1 MTTQELQDI
10 LLDQYQDGYMDVS
23 FLDNSSYTSVFDGL
37 GINYKLYIE
46 SSSSQ
51 YSWVK
56 SSDNGLD
63 SISFNGVLVGD
74 SSVLSIQAPG
84 VINICFN
91 QQQPNSEN
99 FELVLEITLPSTW
112 TFGQSFSLLSGEVF
126 DQLKLVNNS
135 SSVLIIT
142 ASDSTQANPA
152 QFPPL
157 QFNGTFDTSSSLYTI
172 LAWFISGNNSTPSI
186 VSGPIS
192 YISESGAVDMNLVLA
207 HSTISNL
214 FGSSGPVLDFEL
226 SLWSGISIDLNMYE
240 SGILL
245 STTLSVYSGNNLL
258 SLPMYGLYSSTSPN
272 TVTFGVAEITINL
285 NDILASLTPY
295 FGDTSAISN
304 ALPDSLLT
312 TELILEGLSFKFNI
326 SNYSLIYSWMGVSAK
341 AEPAWIL
348 WEDLI
353 AISEVGMSF
362 KIYNPLS
369 TNYSYNFTFSGTS
382 IWGNV
387 NNGLELLIKGEL
399 PGFNITGELGGDP
412 YDLSLFF
419 EQILGT
425 TKGLP
430 AGQLEI
436 VKLNFVAGI
445 ANDFYSFGLVIAG
458 DWQIPFGI
466 DNTLY
471 FRELLV
477 DLEYDSQTGISGQLR
492 STFGYDLNQFIVEL
506 DLSASDVRLIGN
518 WSNPDTPIDY
528 QDIAITFGMYGIP
541 NLPEGIDLSITEASF
556 ELETAGPSA
565 SFTLTSANYGSAALI
580 AGKDENGNWGFVF
593 GMLTGLDASLNLTD
607 IDVVGNFVPS
617 GMDTISVNNLRF
629 IGATQALPL
638 YTPTPE
644 LDNILGSQINSGLVL
659 SIDLAVG
666 SLFSETFSVRF
677 GGLND
682 GSADDTPPPP
692 IEIPEGLGDEG
703 DGGNGENTVTTTQF
717 DTPPTLPPLN
727 AAAPGPTS
735 AWISVQRAFGP
746 VHINRIGFR
755 ITEDNSLGIL
765 LDADVKLAGLTI
777 GLDALEADIP
787 ISSPFWPSFSLG
799 GLEVGY
805 TAPGFMLAGGLQK
818 LYGSDPAQYTGELI
832 VQAGSF
838 GASAFGSY
846 TTVNGDPSLFAFL
859 AINVP
864 IGGPPFCVVTGISLG
879 FGYNRR
885 LILPDISNVQTYP
898 LVQAAMGITDPQ
910 ATINAL
916 NQYIV
921 PAENQYWLA
930 AGIRFTSFEMLNA
943 YALLTASFGT
953 QVELALMGE
962 AMLTLPVSMP
972 GETATILAQAD
983 MVLMASITPSLGQIA
998 INAQLTSRSYVL
1010 DRNAQITG
1018 GFAFYFWYGK
1028 SAHKGDFVVT
1038 LGGYNP
1044 HFNKPDYYP
1053 SVPQLG
1059 LNWKISDLISI
1070 KGGLYCALTPSVIM
1084 AGGNLSATYQSGDVK
1099 AWFTA
1104 NADFLM
1110 RFKPFSFDMIMA
1122 VSVGASYKLNLL
1134 FTSKTVSVTVGASLH
1149 LWGPPFAGS
1158 AVVDL
1163 KVMSFT
1169 INFGAARVQQP
1180 SAISWNE
1187 FRNSF
1192 LPPEPVQENSNV
1204 LSLDQNSGGGVTRS
1218 LITYSSENGLLGT
1231 APAETLGAYGAGLPA
1246 GSTVWKI
1253 DPGHTSILINF
1264 AIPIST
1270 YTCSTEGSTP
1280 SIKNFDNVL
1289 GVGPMNIGAGGMTSS
1304 AQVEIIFSGGAST
1317 NLWGVE
1323 TIHDNVPAGL
1333 WQNTTNSMIAPAL
1346 LMNQMTGLRC
1356 WVHLSDGQFFD
1367 EIVTV
1372 PLDVLLFS
1380 STPEPLVGN
1389 WSASLGADSD
1399 SFDQYNA
1406 MSVVQNTITS
1416 TTITAARSAM
1426 LDVLNIQG
1434 LTTYNGDEIQLNRY
1448 ARQLPEL
1455 VYTAPQI
1462 RYTGETA

>member
-1 MTTQELQDI
+1 MTSQELSHLLNEQLAAGYIDVSELDDTSYVQVFNKLGINPILNILSLSPNGWQADENNGSEIVSLDAQLTMDSTVLGIESTAILHFIFTSLPETDNLYSLQLTIDLPNSWTFSTSFPLLSGPTFDSISIVNSSGSGSILIIVASVNVVADPETYPELWFSGYLDPSSSVFVVLAELFSGNHNPPLAEGRIDFDAATGIALMHIPFAESTITGVFGESGPDFDFSINLFGAVNPDINFYQTGILFVTDI
-10 LLDQYQDGYMDVS
+10 LLGDVTVPLTALYNDTS
-23 FLDNSSYTSVFDGL
+23 GNCIDLQINSISVNWVSAVDSLLVYFGSNHQLAEYIPQNFPFEELTITGIGFEISLINLELNSSWLGIAVLENTTWNIWPGVLSLSSVKFSCSVQDPLESSQSLYHAELSALAVFGGENGLPLLISGILPDLKLSGTLGEVSYDLVPFMESVFGSSKGL
-37 GINYKLYIE
+37 P
-46 SSSSQ
+46 
-51 YSWVK
+51 
-56 SSDNGLD
+56 DD
-63 SISFNGVLVGD
+63 
-74 SSVLSIQAPG
+74 
-84 VINICFN
+84 
-91 QQQPNSEN
+91 
-99 FELVLEITLPSTW
+99 LEITALDFSCNIAANSYQFDLEISGFW
-112 TFGQSFSLLSGEVF
+112 EIEFGQ
-126 DQLKLVNNS
+126 D
-135 SSVLIIT
+135 SVLEFEELKIS
-142 ASDSTQANPA
+142 ASYDSVTGA
-152 QFPPL
+152 Q
-157 QFNGTFDTSSSLYTI
+157 GTLYTK
-172 LAWFISGNNSTPSI
+172 LI
-186 VSGPIS
+186 VN
-192 YISESGAVDMNLVLA
+192 D
-207 HSTISNL
+207 
-214 FGSSGPVLDFEL
+214 
-226 SLWSGISIDLNMYE
+226 
-240 SGILL
+240 
-245 STTLSVYSGNNLL
+245 SVF
-258 SLPMYGLYSSTSPN
+258 N
-272 TVTFGVAEITINL
+272 T
-285 NDILASLTPY
+285 
-295 FGDTSAISN
+295 
-304 ALPDSLLT
+304 
-312 TELILEGLSFKFNI
+312 
-326 SNYSLIYSWMGVSAK
+326 
-341 AEPAWIL
+341 
-348 WEDLI
+348 
-353 AISEVGMSF
+353 
-362 KIYNPLS
+362 
-369 TNYSYNFTFSGTS
+369 
-382 IWGNV
+382 
-387 NNGLELLIKGEL
+387 
-399 PGFNITGELGGDP
+399 
-412 YDLSLFF
+412 
-419 EQILGT
+419 
-425 TKGLP
+425 
-430 AGQLEI
+430 
-436 VKLNFVAGI
+436 
-445 ANDFYSFGLVIAG
+445 
-458 DWQIPFGI
+458 
-466 DNTLY
+466 
-471 FRELLV
+471 
-477 DLEYDSQTGISGQLR
+477 
-492 STFGYDLNQFIVEL
+492 EL
-506 DLSASDVRLIGN
+506 DLSAQNIRLAGEWQSDLD
-518 WSNPDTPIDY
+518 SLDY
-528 QDIAITFGMYGIP
+528 IDIAIAFGMYGLP
-541 NLPEGIDLSITEASF
+541 DLPENLQLNLTEASF

-617 GMDTISVNNLRF
+617 GMDTVSVNNLRF

-638 YTPTPE
+638 YTSTPE
-644 LDNILGSQINSGLVL
+644 LENILGSQINSGLVL

-677 GGLND
+677 GGLDD
-682 GSADDTPPPP
+682 GSAADTPPPP

-703 DGGNGENTVTTTQF
+703 DGGNGENTVPTSQF
-717 DTPPTLPPLN
+717 DTPSTLPPSN

-983 MVLMASITPSLGQIA
+983 MVLLASITPSLGQIA
-998 INAQLTSRSYVL
+998 INAQLTSRSFVL

-1044 HFNKPDYYP
+1044 HFSKPDYYP

-1070 KGGLYCALTPSVIM
+1070 KGGLYCALTPAVIM

-1180 SAISWNE
+1180 SSISWNE

-1231 APAETLGAYGAGLPA
+1231 APAEALGTFGASLLA

-1270 YTCSTEGSTP
+1270 YSYRTENTTGDAV
-1280 SIKNFDNVL
+1280 NFFSNL
-1289 GVGPMNIGAGGMTSS
+1289 GVGPMSIGAGGLK
-1304 AQVEIIFSGGAST
+1304 ANAYIEIVYSNGVST
-1317 NLWGVE
+1317 NNWL
-1323 TIHDNVPAGL
+1323 IDFIYDNVPAGL
-1333 WQNTTNSMIAPAL
+1333 WQNTSNSMTSPAL
-1346 LMNQMTGLRC
+1346 VMNEYTGVRLC
-1356 WVHLSDGQFFD
+1356 VAAYDKLFMNDM
-1367 EIVTV
+1367 VTV
-1372 PLDVLLFS
+1372 PLDVLLYNS
-1380 STPEPLVGN
+1380 APVPLVGT
-1389 WSASLGADSD
+1389 WSTSFAATSD

-1416 TTITAARSAM
+1416 STINTSRSNM
-1426 LDVLNIQG
+1426 LDVLNVQG
-1434 LTTYNGDEIQLNRY
+1434 LTTYNGDEIQLSRY
-1448 ARQLPEL
+1448 AAQLPEL
-1455 VYTAPQI
+1455 VYSAPQI